1 MVTLDR
7 SRFSVYPRAMLTR
20 FDLATP
26 AAHAVRT
33 GLTMRTI
40 RRQLKAGKLKHYRVE
55 LPSGRTRIF
64 IPATPFHSVTP

>member
-1 MVTLDR
+1 MTFSNRGSVLV
-7 SRFSVYPRAMLTR
+7 SRMLTR

-33 GLTMRTI
+33 GLTVRTI
-40 RRQLKAGKLKHYRVE
+40 RRQLKAGKLKHYRIE

>member
-1 MVTLDR
+1 
-7 SRFSVYPRAMLTR
+7 MLTR

-26 AAHAVRT
+26 AAHAART

-40 RRQLKAGKLKHYRVE
+40 RRQLKAGRLKHYRIA